1 MESTTRKIATRQQ
14 LRTLVKIAG
23 IVFSISSDRPV
34 DTIGLR
40 EAYRDFLY
48 AGEPEVTIHAHY
60 NGVPQIPFRNEDR
73 IFDSESLWSLY
84 QTNGWNI
91 IVLKSPVFG
100 PFPYRIAVF
109 DGEFQRG
116 EVYSR
121 APEPERSPD
130 GLLPNPLEFPLS
142 EVLMVCLLAQ
152 RRGLMV
158 HACGVDDG
166 GRGYLFAGN
175 STHGKSSMAR
185 LWKDQ
190 ALILNDDRI
199 VLRWREGRFWMYGT
213 PWHGDYSGVSPQ
225 GVPLEKIFFLCHADA
240 NEVRRREDVAAASM
254 LLTRCFP
261 PLWDA
266 AGMRFTLDFCAQ
278 LVADVPCYEL
288 GFVPDKNVLDLVRCL
303 N

>member
-1 MESTTRKIATRQQ
+1 MQRHYILA
-14 LRTLVKIAG
+14 KIAG
-23 IVFSISSDRPV
+23 IVFSISTHRY
-34 DTIGLR
+34 INAIRL
-40 EAYRDFLY
+40 EKAYRDFLC
-48 AGEPEVTIHAHY
+48 AGKPEVTIRAHY
-60 NGVPQIPFRNEDR
+60 DGMPQMPLRDEDT
-73 IFDSESLWSLY
+73 IFDSEIVWSLY
-84 QTNGWNI
+84 HIDGQYVF
-91 IVLKSPVFG
+91 VLKSPVFG

-109 DGEFQRG
+109 DGDFRRG

-121 APEPERSPD
+121 APEPGETPD

-142 EVLMVCLLAQ
+142 EVLMVCLLAGG
-152 RRGLMV
+152 RGLMV

-175 STHGKSSMAR
+175 STHGKSTMAL
-185 LWKDQ
+185 LWKDE
-190 ALILNDDRI
+190 ALILNDDRV
-199 VLRWREGRFWMYGT
+199 VLREREGRFWMYGT

-225 GVPLEKIFFLCHADA
+225 GVPLEKIFFLRRADA

-254 LLTRCFP
+254 VLTRCFP

-266 AGMRFTLDFCAQ
+266 EGMRFTLDFCAQ

-288 GFVPDKNVLDLVRCL
+288 GFMPDKNVLEFVRCL